1 MGDIE
6 KLKEEMIKF
15 RDERDWKKYHN
26 PKDLAIS
33 IILEA
38 GELLEIFQWVSEKDL
53 KDVVEKRKKDIEN
66 EMADIFLYLLSLC
79 DVLDVDLKEI
89 TLRKLE
95 ENRKKYPADKVKG
108 KAVKYDEI

>member
-6 KLKEEMIKF
+6 ELKKEMIKF

-33 IILEA
+33 IVLEA
-38 GELLEIFQWVSEKDL
+38 GELLEIFQWVSEKEL
-53 KDVVEKRKKDIEN
+53 EDVVKARKKEIEN

-79 DVLDVDLKEI
+79 DVLDVDLKEV
-89 TLRKLE
+89 TLKKLE
-95 ENRKKYPADKVKG
+95 ENRRKYPVDRVKG
-108 KAVKYDEI
+108 RAVKYNDL